1 MDTEDKKYYIRLKS
15 ERIEVTK
22 EVYEAYYSMQ
32 RKAAYQTERDYRHDL
47 LYYDAWDSER
57 TNGAE
62 YIPDVNFD
70 TENEALKR
78 LDREDFWK
86 YIDRIDNKYHICR
99 LIAMGKTEQEISEII
114 GISQQAVSKAK
125 RRLFAKLKKIFEKN

>member
-32 RKAAYQTERDYRHDL
+32 RKAAYQTERDYRHGL

-57 TNGAE
+57 TNGVE
-62 YIPDVNFD
+62 YVPDINFD
-70 TENEALKR
+70 TEAEAIKR
-78 LDREDFWK
+78 LDRESFWK
-86 YIDRIDNKYHICR
+86 YIDEVDCKYHICR
-99 LIAMGKTEQEISEII
+99 LVAAGKTEEEIAQICGLTQS
-114 GISQQAVSKAK
+114 GVNK
-125 RRLFAKLKKIFEKN
+125 RKKRLFKKLARLLKK